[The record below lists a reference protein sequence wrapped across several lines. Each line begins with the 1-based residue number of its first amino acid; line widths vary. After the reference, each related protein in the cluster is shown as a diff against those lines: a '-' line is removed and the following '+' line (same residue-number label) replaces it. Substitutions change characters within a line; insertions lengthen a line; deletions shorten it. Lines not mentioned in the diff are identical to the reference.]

1 MRKRIFKQQPPT
13 SESDGN
19 ETFDSEPTNEITQ
32 ELFILTNQQKDWQS
46 RQNNIIVHNISES
59 DLVKNNSIAVN

>member
-1 MRKRIFKQQPPT
+1 M
-13 SESDGN
+13 
-19 ETFDSEPTNEITQ
+19 
-32 ELFILTNQQKDWQS
+32 NQQKDWQS